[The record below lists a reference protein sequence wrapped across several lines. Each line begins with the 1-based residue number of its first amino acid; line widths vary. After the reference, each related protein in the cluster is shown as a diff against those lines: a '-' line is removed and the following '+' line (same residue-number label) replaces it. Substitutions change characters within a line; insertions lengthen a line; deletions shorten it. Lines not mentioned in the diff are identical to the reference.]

1 MSTKAQVE
9 AKITAIQDGGANTAL
24 EAREAWQIQANELYS
39 TAVSDSQTTETYT
52 TKTGT
57 ALNYSFTLKKSGNEV
72 MVKGTITN
80 NGFSVLSS
88 QNVCTWKDTE
98 FKPKSGLTY
107 IFDAV
112 QGSNK
117 VKCFINNNVFA
128 ITSPM
133 NSGVYTIDNFQTYIA
148 QD

>member
-1 MSTKAQVE
+1 MANKATILSNINGFLTAVITQ
-9 AKITAIQDGGANTAL
+9 AKVRSASL
-24 EAREAWQIQANELYS
+24 EVVNELYS
-39 TAVSDSQTTETYT
+39 NAVSDNQTTETYT
-52 TKTGT
+52 TKAGT

-72 MVKGTITN
+72 MIKGTITN

-98 FKPKSGLTY
+98 YKPKSGLTY

-133 NSGVYTIDNFQTYIA
+133 NSGVYTIDNFQPYIA